1 MVISFYLASARFFY
15 FQIPYLIFFLLK
27 KTLNTTLLSFRNEG
41 HTPCKVNST
50 KKILIWTILKQFQY

>member
-1 MVISFYLASARFFY
+1 MVISFYLASARFFS
-15 FQIPYLIFFLLK
+15 FK